1 MKNIIILIEKNS
13 LIGFGCAW
21 IFYYYYYLLN
31 NKNIKYAL
39 KYIFVDSLEQEIS
52 ITEFSEYSSK
62 IGCYK
67 AYSFGINYLEK
78 DIDTL
83 KNIFPNIMIYNSEEQ
98 YLIKAWEHLFPNKE
112 IPLFLKYMQDGSE
125 KEIYEGM
132 KHILTIGDFNIWTE
146 FINNETQ
153 YLNKSRELGTLL
165 LNYKEQKYAVL
176 MDEGRV
182 MKINGQKVFIVNST
196 EYDYDLG
203 EYICQTKEGSSDYM
217 VDYVLIWNY
226 YMLETKFKVHLISRK
241 NSDINVLEIARRY
254 DEKSVGTPNCA
265 KFYCHNIFDLISEKN
280 V

>member
-1 MKNIIILIEKNS
+1 MKNIIILIEKNNFA
-13 LIGFGCAW
+13 GFGCGW

-31 NKNIKYAL
+31 NKNIKYSL
-39 KYIFVDSLEQEIS
+39 KYIFVDSLEPEAA
-52 ITEFSEYSSK
+52 ITEFNEYSSK
-62 IGCYK
+62 LGCYK
-67 AYSFGINYLEK
+67 AYSFGIDYLEK
-78 DIDTL
+78 NSDTL
-83 KNIFPNIMIYNSEEQ
+83 KNIFPNILIYDSQ
-98 YLIKAWEHLFPNKE
+98 RKYLIKAWKHLYPNQDT
-112 IPLFLKYMQDGSE
+112 PLFLKYIQDNSE

-146 FINNETQ
+146 FINNESH
-153 YLNKSRELGTLL
+153 YLNKSKELGTLL

-182 MKINGQKVFIVNST
+182 MKINDKRVFIVNST

-203 EYICQTKEGSSDYM
+203 EYICQAKEGSFDYM

-241 NSDINVLEIARRY
+241 DSEIDVIEIARKY
-254 DEKSVGTPNCA
+254 DEKSVGTMNCA